1 MKIYPAIDIIDGKCV
16 RLTRGEYDNVQKYN
30 LDPLEVARTFQNDGA
45 GMVHVV
51 DLDGAKQ
58 GLPVNFD
65 TISRID
71 VPKQVG
77 GGIRTYNDA
86 KMLLD
91 SGAERIIMS
100 TAAVDDT
107 SLIQRIISD
116 FGDNRIVISLDIKDG
131 LIAIRGWRETS
142 DISIEDFLQRMRL
155 VGIRTLI
162 VTDISR
168 DGMLA
173 GVNTDAVSQF
183 LNKGFEIIVAG
194 GVSSIDDIKQLRE
207 LGANGAIIGKA
218 LYEGTLTLKQALS
231 C

>member
-194 GVSSIDDIKQLRE
+194 GVPSIDDIKQLRE

>member
-194 GVSSIDDIKQLRE
+194 GVSSIDDIK
-207 LGANGAIIGKA
+207 I
-218 LYEGTLTLKQALS
+218 
-231 C
+231 

>member
-1 MKIYPAIDIIDGKCV
+1 MKIYPAIDIIGGNCV
-16 RLTRGEYDNVQKYN
+16 RLTRGEYDNVKKYN
-30 LDPLEVARTFQNDGA
+30 LDPREVAQTFQNDGA
-45 GMVHVV
+45 DMVHVI

-65 TISRID
+65 TISKID

-207 LGANGAIIGKA
+207 LGVDGVIIGKA

>member
-1 MKIYPAIDIIDGKCV
+1 MKIYPAIDIIGGNCV

>member
-30 LDPLEVARTFQNDGA
+30 LDPLEVARTFQNVGA